1 MTFDDLRF
9 QSIVF
14 YFAIFLCLC
23 KCFFYYYYAL
33 GLDSYLVIGESHFDL
48 NVVYN
53 LRYFYVM
60 CCMCDDNDSC
70 RCQHRSI
77 GH

>member
-1 MTFDDLRF
+1 MFTQML
-9 QSIVF
+9 
-14 YFAIFLCLC
+14 L
-23 KCFFYYYYAL
+23 FFFHYVL
-33 GLDSYLVIGESHFDL
+33 GLDYCVVIGESHFDL

-60 CCMCDDNDSC
+60 CCMCDDNDNC
-70 RCQHRSI
+70 RCRHNNI